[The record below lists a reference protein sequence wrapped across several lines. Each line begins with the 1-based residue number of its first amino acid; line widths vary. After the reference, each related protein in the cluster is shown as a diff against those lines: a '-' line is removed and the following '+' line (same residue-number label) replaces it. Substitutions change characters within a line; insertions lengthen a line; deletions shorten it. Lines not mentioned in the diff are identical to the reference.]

1 MTCCAN
7 SRTPQQRPD
16 ETPASCLAA
25 RESSGAGA
33 FAVKNM
39 ADAPPRARFGAARS
53 FIGTDRPLI
62 AADGE
67 GPARLVRLDAFEIET
82 ETVTNDRFAAFVAA
96 TGYVT
101 EAERFGWSP
110 VFVGLL
116 AQGAGYYAN
125 EGETPWWVRVDGASW
140 KTPEGPASDL
150 AGRGDHPVV
159 QVSWND
165 ASAFAAWCGARLPTE
180 AEWEHAA
187 RAGLGDVRYPW
198 GDDEPGDTAIFCN
211 IWQGV
216 FPHRN
221 TLADGYLGTSPVRAF
236 RPNRA
241 GLYGMAGNVWEWTQD
256 AYRVRSLSKA
266 AKARNRH
273 AALAQEKVLK
283 GGSFLCHASYC
294 HRYRIAARSALT
306 MGSSTSN
313 AGFRLVHDVAAAG
326 R

>member
-1 MTCCAN
+1 MSCCAN
-7 SRTPQQRPD
+7 SRTPQQRPQ
-16 ETPASCLAA
+16 EEHATATSPIN
-25 RESSGAGA
+25 SSSSAPNNDAG
-33 FAVKNM
+33 
-39 ADAPPRARFGAARS
+39 APPRARFEAARS

-67 GPARLVRLDAFEIET
+67 GPARPVRLDAFEIET

-110 VFVGLL
+110 VFIGLL
-116 AQGAGYYAN
+116 PDGAGYYAN
-125 EGETPWWVRVDGASW
+125 EGETPWWVRVEGACW

-165 ASAFAAWCGARLPTE
+165 ASAFAAWIGGRLPTE

-198 GDDEPGDTAIFCN
+198 GDDEPDDTTIFCN

-236 RPNRA
+236 QPNRA
-241 GLYGMAGNVWEWTQD
+241 GLHGMAGNVWEWTQD

-273 AALAQEKVLK
+273 AALGQEKVMK

-306 MGSSTSN
+306 IDSSTSN
-313 AGFRLVHDVAAAG
+313 AGFRLVYDVAAFAD
-326 R
+326 

>member
-1 MTCCAN
+1 MSCCAN
-7 SRTPQQRPD
+7 SRTPQQRPH
-16 ETPASCLAA
+16 EKPASA
-25 RESSGAGA
+25 SSPINSSSPAP
-33 FAVKNM
+33 NND
-39 ADAPPRARFGAARS
+39 ADAPPRARFEAARS

-67 GPARLVRLDAFEIET
+67 GPARPVRLDAFEIET

-110 VFVGLL
+110 VFIGLL
-116 AQGAGYYAN
+116 PDGAGYYAN
-125 EGETPWWVRVDGASW
+125 EGDTPWWVRVEGASW

-165 ASAFAAWCGARLPTE
+165 ASAFAAWSGGRLPTE

-198 GDDEPGDTAIFCN
+198 GDDEPDDTTIFCN

-236 RPNRA
+236 LPNRA
-241 GLYGMAGNVWEWTQD
+241 GLHGMAGNVWEWTQD

-273 AALAQEKVLK
+273 AALEQEKVLK

-306 MGSSTSN
+306 INSSTSN
-313 AGFRLVHDVAAAG
+313 AGFRLVYDVAASSD
-326 R
+326 

>member
-1 MTCCAN
+1 MSCCAN
-7 SRTPQQRPD
+7 SRTPQQRPQ
-16 ETPASCLAA
+16 EEHATATSLIKAS
-25 RESSGAGA
+25 SSAPNNDAG
-33 FAVKNM
+33 
-39 ADAPPRARFGAARS
+39 APPRARFEAARS

-67 GPARLVRLDAFEIET
+67 GPARPVRLDAFEIET

-110 VFVGLL
+110 VFIGLL
-116 AQGAGYYAN
+116 PDGAGYYAN
-125 EGETPWWVRVDGASW
+125 EGETPWWVHVEGACW
-140 KTPEGPASDL
+140 TTPEGPASDL

-165 ASAFAAWCGARLPTE
+165 ASAFAAWSGGRLPTE

-198 GDDEPGDTAIFCN
+198 GDDEPDDSTIFCN

-221 TLADGYLGTSPVRAF
+221 TLADGYFGTSPVRAF
-236 RPNRA
+236 QPNRA

-273 AALAQEKVLK
+273 AALGQEKVMK
-283 GGSFLCHASYC
+283 GGSFLCHVSYC

-306 MGSSTSN
+306 IDSSTSN
-313 AGFRLVHDVAAAG
+313 AGFRLVYNVAASAD
-326 R
+326 